1 MFHWSL
7 RYSQGYHDGGIMSM
21 IIWAEPGLHFGSW
34 IVWWVVDGFKDA
46 GSGPATKISVY
57 IYIHICT
64 WYLYPQK
71 APLKIATGIFWL
83 FDKGQGVWYWN
94 RVVNRN
100 LEDLRWLWWEIRILL
115 GKHFHNITQKWSSDT
130 STMNSACWTLL
141 NYEKIDLDVC
151 STWATRSKLWC
162 KKWTIFKLNL
172 TIKLGTIVCQL
183 LETFRQWLTNGWPVG
198 GEPPCEICRLNWP
211 NYQLAKQ
218 QGTIDHRWLIK
229 WAFWDSPFCLLRCW

>member
-57 IYIHICT
+57 IQICT

-71 APLKIATGIFWL
+71 APLKIATGINDSL
-83 FDKGQGVWYWN
+83 IRARASDTGIGLSTE
-94 RVVNRN
+94 N
-100 LEDLRWLWWEIRILL
+100 LEDLRGLWWEIRILL

-130 STMNSACWTLL
+130 STMNSACWTIRKLTWMFVQL
-141 NYEKIDLDVC
+141 GPLEANCDVK
-151 STWATRSKLWC
+151 SEQFS
-162 KKWTIFKLNL
+162 
-172 TIKLGTIVCQL
+172 
-183 LETFRQWLTNGWPVG
+183 
-198 GEPPCEICRLNWP
+198 
-211 NYQLAKQ
+211 
-218 QGTIDHRWLIK
+218 
-229 WAFWDSPFCLLRCW
+229 S